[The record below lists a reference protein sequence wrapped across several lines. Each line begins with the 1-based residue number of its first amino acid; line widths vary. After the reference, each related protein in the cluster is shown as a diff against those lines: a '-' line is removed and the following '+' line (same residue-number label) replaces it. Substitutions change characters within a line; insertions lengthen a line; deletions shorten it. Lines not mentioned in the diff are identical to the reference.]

1 MSERW
6 RRSSGVESAASPAS
20 AKSRPPW
27 PKGACIGWGRT
38 SESRT
43 VCASTGVAAIR
54 FTYPVLGAAYDGSP
68 PVFGAKPSRRNAAPP
83 DRLGID
89 PGAVPIRMN
98 PNHRF
103 LVVDDFAPM
112 REIIRKVLNELGYE
126 HIQEANDGATAL
138 PLLQTEAFD
147 LLITDWNMP
156 KLPGIELLRAVRSDP
171 KLAHLPVLMVTAEV
185 KREQIIAATQAGVN
199 AYIIKPFTAKAL
211 AEKVNKILYGEASG
225 AASAAT

>member
-1 MSERW
+1 
-6 RRSSGVESAASPAS
+6 
-20 AKSRPPW
+20 
-27 PKGACIGWGRT
+27 
-38 SESRT
+38 
-43 VCASTGVAAIR
+43 
-54 FTYPVLGAAYDGSP
+54 
-68 PVFGAKPSRRNAAPP
+68 
-83 DRLGID
+83 
-89 PGAVPIRMN
+89 MN

>member
-1 MSERW
+1 
-6 RRSSGVESAASPAS
+6 
-20 AKSRPPW
+20 
-27 PKGACIGWGRT
+27 
-38 SESRT
+38 
-43 VCASTGVAAIR
+43 
-54 FTYPVLGAAYDGSP
+54 
-68 PVFGAKPSRRNAAPP
+68 
-83 DRLGID
+83 
-89 PGAVPIRMN
+89 MN

-225 AASAAT
+225 AATAAT